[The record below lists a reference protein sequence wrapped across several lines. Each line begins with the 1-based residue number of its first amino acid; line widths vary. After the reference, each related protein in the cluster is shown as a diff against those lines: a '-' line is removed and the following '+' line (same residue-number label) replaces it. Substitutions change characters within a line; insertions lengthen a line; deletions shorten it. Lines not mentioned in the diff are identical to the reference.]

1 MFVCFCSEPL
11 TCTGSPFPPSLLLS
25 FSPSLLLS
33 VSLPPLILSPSYVQA
48 TEICAEG
55 DWSTGLRLLQVCRVA
70 LLHHPAPLLYKPLGG
85 LLRFVAT
92 FYSDVCSY
100 LCSYL
105 HGLFG
110 QARVYSVSTAVP
122 LFLPLF
128 RDILT
133 SQP

>member
-1 MFVCFCSEPL
+1 
-11 TCTGSPFPPSLLLS
+11 
-25 FSPSLLLS
+25 
-33 VSLPPLILSPSYVQA
+33 VQA

-70 LLHHPAPLLYKPLGG
+70 LLHHPAPLLYKPLGD

-105 HGLFG
+105 NGLFG
-110 QARVYSVSTAVP
+110 QARVYSVSTAVTAISTAVP
-122 LFLPLF
+122 RHSHISALTPNIH
-128 RDILT
+128 DAHCILALK
-133 SQP
+133 